1 MIMDDRFGAVQG
13 GGAGATG
20 GSKPDDATVTRLGRR
35 LSDDELLHAIGR
47 DLASLY
53 TGFLGRPIPKR
64 LAALLSQIESTCQGH
79 SVQH

>member
-1 MIMDDRFGAVQG
+1 MMTNDRSGRVQG
-13 GGAGATG
+13 GGAGTAG
-20 GSKPDDATVTRLGRR
+20 GSKPGDMAVSRNER